1 MGLLTSVKET
11 VLGGNEVGEAGGV
24 TDEVGEVSD
33 ERSGESR
40 SPIAAVE
47 TTGQGRSAEECASE
61 ADLVVATGR
70 SREDALV
77 ELVEV
82 NGGRVKQSELV
93 ELTGWSKATVSR
105 HLSGLEADG
114 AIDRVPV
121 GRQKVVLLPDES
133 LLDESLGPDDADGGS
148 TSDSTYPST

>member
-11 VLGGNEVGEAGGV
+11 VLGGDEVGEAGGV
-24 TDEVGEVSD
+24 TDGVGEVSD
-33 ERSGESR
+33 DRSAELR
-40 SPIAAVE
+40 STIAAVE
-47 TTGQGRSAEECASE
+47 PTERGRSAEECVSE

-77 ELVEV
+77 ELVESR
-82 NGGRVKQSELV
+82 GGRVKQSELV

-105 HLSGLEADG
+105 YLGELEDDG
-114 AIDRVPV
+114 AIDRVSV

-133 LLDESLGPDDADGGS
+133 LLDESLLGQHRR
-148 TSDSTYPST
+148 